1 MKQDKNSVN
10 YAIQQLGQKVLL
22 KRSGS
27 GIRDTAAEIGVSPAT
42 LSRIERGYLP
52 DIGTFQK
59 VCNWLNV
66 DPGDILGGK
75 MQGNTQLQMASVH
88 FRKQQ
93 TVAPETA
100 QALAQ
105 LILTVQNNVL
115 ASE

>member
-1 MKQDKNSVN
+1 MKHNKNSVN
-10 YAIQQLGQKVLL
+10 FAIEQLGQKVAL

-27 GIRDTAAEIGVSPAT
+27 GMRDTSAEIGISPAT
-42 LSRIERGYLP
+42 LSRIERGYMP

-59 VCNWLNV
+59 VCTWLNI
-66 DPGDILGGK
+66 DPGEILGAK
-75 MQGNTQLQMASVH
+75 THVNEVQMATVH
-88 FRKQQ
+88 FRKKQ

-105 LILTVQNNVL
+105 LIIAVQNNVL